1 MSVVKSTLIIFFMKI
16 IIIILT
22 LCSSLISSEI
32 KEKTINVIKN
42 YYNSDI
48 NISEHTFKIPEKL
61 KNKIQTQVQQKFF
74 RNQIYYWK
82 IDINGKIHYALMDN
96 TIGKTMPITFLIIFN
111 ENQEVIHSS
120 IIKYREAYGGEI
132 SGRNW
137 LSQFTGM
144 KKDSLYIYGK
154 EISGISGAT
163 LSVKSFTKG
172 ISKLSLL
179 LPYVIEK

>member
-1 MSVVKSTLIIFFMKI
+1 
-16 IIIILT
+16 
-22 LCSSLISSEI
+22 
-32 KEKTINVIKN
+32 
-42 YYNSDI
+42 
-48 NISEHTFKIPEKL
+48 
-61 KNKIQTQVQQKFF
+61 
-74 RNQIYYWK
+74 
-82 IDINGKIHYALMDN
+82 MDN